1 MNLRVAVQAADAE
14 NQGCSISAT
23 PAGASTSP
31 GPRASAPVEFPVD
44 MASDAATNVLVT
56 LLA

>member
-1 MNLRVAVQAADAE
+1 MNLRMAVQAADAE
-14 NQGCSISAT
+14 NQLCPIR
-23 PAGASTSP
+23 ASTGP

-44 MASDAATNVLVT
+44 MTTEATTHATATHHLVA